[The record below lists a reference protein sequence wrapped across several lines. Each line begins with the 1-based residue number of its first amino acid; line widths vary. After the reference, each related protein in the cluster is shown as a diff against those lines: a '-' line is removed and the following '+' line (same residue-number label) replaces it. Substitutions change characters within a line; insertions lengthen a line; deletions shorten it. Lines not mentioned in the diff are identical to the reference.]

1 MKTIWNEE
9 AGNYEEI
16 STFFDDFKRV
26 FLIFCFLLKQKWN
39 FYFGYK
45 RERYKRNL
53 INPFE
58 FLSEHFW
65 GVKVIYSLVLS
76 YIAVFIF
83 IFILGLIGWGIS
95 FIRIDNW
102 FISFIKTI
110 TAGFLPSNLITELEI
125 DGILLIPVFLLG
137 FIGEVYEIIRLF
149 IKSFFNRNSWELGTI
164 IKSILVL
171 GVAILLD
178 LIKYGEIEYRW
189 PHLLKPSS
197 LPSIVHFFLVNGITC
212 ITLIIICFIVIHNIL
227 EIIESYRFRRERK
240 GIISR
245 KIIKKYKMRHF
256 DFDE

>member
-1 MKTIWNEE
+1 MKTVWNEE

-16 STFFDDFKRV
+16 PTFFDNFKRV

-45 RERYKRNL
+45 IERYKRNP
-53 INPFE
+53 IKPFE

-65 GVKVIYSLVLS
+65 GIKVIYSLVLS

-83 IFILGLIGWGIS
+83 IFVLGLIGWCIS
-95 FIRIDNW
+95 FIKIDNW

-110 TAGFLPSNLITELEI
+110 TVGFIPNNLISELAI
-125 DGILLIPVFLLG
+125 DGVLLIPVFLLG

-149 IKSFFNRNSWELGTI
+149 IKSFISRNSWELGTI

-171 GVAILLD
+171 GVAVLLD

-197 LPSIVHFFLVNGITC
+197 LPFIVRFFLLNGITC
-212 ITLIIICFIVIHNIL
+212 ITLIIIGFIIIRNIL
-227 EIIESYRFRRERK
+227 EIIENYDGFKRNR
-240 GIISR
+240 IINR